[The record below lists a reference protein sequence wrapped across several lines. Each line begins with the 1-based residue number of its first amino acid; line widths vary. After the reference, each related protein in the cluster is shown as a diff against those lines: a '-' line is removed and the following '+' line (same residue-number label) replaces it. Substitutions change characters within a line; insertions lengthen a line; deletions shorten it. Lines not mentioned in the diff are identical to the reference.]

1 MKVTH
6 ATQWQVKMGRQ
17 GDFLA
22 INKRA
27 AAIHKRLGAS
37 EIKLLAALAG
47 APQTQWTYVMIF
59 PDEMTFGS
67 AMSAMDSDEE
77 WLALGAEFSV
87 DPPAEATNSM
97 LARDLLS

>member
-1 MKVTH
+1 
-6 ATQWQVKMGRQ
+6 MGRQ

-67 AMSAMDSDEE
+67 AMSAMDTAEE